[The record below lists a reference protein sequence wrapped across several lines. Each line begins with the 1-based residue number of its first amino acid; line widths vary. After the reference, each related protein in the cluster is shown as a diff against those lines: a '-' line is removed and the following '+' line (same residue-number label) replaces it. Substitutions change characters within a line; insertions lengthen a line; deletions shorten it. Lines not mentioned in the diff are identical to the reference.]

1 MFAPLAD
8 LPDEHGPRFCINL
21 CAIAGRPHDAG
32 LAAIADV
39 PQATI
44 SSPSPCAIY
53 SQQPELM
60 PAESS
65 WPVRC
70 SPSVAI
76 VALSGDGLVVGHR
89 HEVAAGEVAEV
100 VKTRLGLTGEAI
112 IPDPSHTDP
121 WSAINAVAVMIV
133 IIEVDGNGEA
143 CHTARQWMRR
153 LKAAIC
159 EGKMQPG
166 GMLTGKYLSVLAL
179 ASSVCAFSSA
189 SAGLDKYRGAARIE
203 HSLLEMGCLR
213 LTPAMGTAETETEEV
228 DANVM
233 PWADKVA
240 LALDGLAREAA
251 RDDARAREVT
261 TPSTEV
267 RDASTSECGCG
278 QPLDGPVPAA
288 AGLDRDRLGRLVSLG
303 LALGI
308 GCGAWLLVRAAVF
321 AQRGRY
327 R

>member
-213 LTPAMGTAETETEEV
+213 LTPAMGNCFLSFQAEPLRVGLLIDDHTIPAYTLY
-228 DANVM
+228 M
-233 PWADKVA
+233 PC
-240 LALDGLAREAA
+240 
-251 RDDARAREVT
+251 RAPPHHYVHPPKR
-261 TPSTEV
+261 
-267 RDASTSECGCG
+267 AS
-278 QPLDGPVPAA
+278 LWMA
-288 AGLDRDRLGRLVSLG
+288 
-303 LALGI
+303 
-308 GCGAWLLVRAAVF
+308 
-321 AQRGRY
+321 
-327 R
+327 